1 MRAREEKLTTTAH
14 KYVEVIIKIL
24 MLISKILMVR
34 KKNSDGQNF
43 SNQHQNSAAEHQYSK
58 TAPLNERSRYD
69 YLKEYFFRR
78 TCDHSEPLRPYSPC

>member
-43 SNQHQNSAAEHQYSK
+43 SNQHQNSFGEHHLVFLSRFKQKHADYCIKK
-58 TAPLNERSRYD
+58 TPYTSYTYD
-69 YLKEYFFRR
+69 
-78 TCDHSEPLRPYSPC
+78 T